1 VSIAKLDS
9 LGWRPVW
16 RWFSNPDGAVERQLV
31 PLTPAYEPSAHAVYA
46 AHRALPTIMLLNI
59 GQRPPNL
66 IIYKLWYIHYRCEY
80 T

>member
-1 VSIAKLDS
+1 
-9 LGWRPVW
+9 
-16 RWFSNPDGAVERQLV
+16 V